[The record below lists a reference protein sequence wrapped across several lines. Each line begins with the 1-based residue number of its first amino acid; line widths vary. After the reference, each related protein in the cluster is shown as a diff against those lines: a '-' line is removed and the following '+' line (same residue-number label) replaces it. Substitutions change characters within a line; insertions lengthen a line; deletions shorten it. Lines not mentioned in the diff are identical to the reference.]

1 MTLKKIVIGT
11 LIAISALILYVVIM
25 FIAAFGGFNFLLNV
39 PEPEIKYGEFPCA
52 LTYEVDGEI
61 KTIEDIIVC
70 EFDGFKVVGE
80 AGKYRKW
87 KISTSKNTSIQGDG
101 EEDTLLITLLDL
113 SKENKYDEFGHKIL
127 ELYFYGG
134 NGHHY
139 MSDFLGDHNRD
150 EQDFDYVSYRYE
162 TAEGSIGHSSIS
174 ADEAYEKYKIRLI
187 SWKASSPIKNE
198 FK

>member
-1 MTLKKIVIGT
+1 MKYVILIILIITIIIATVLLYPWVSLWFGLTIMPNPSKPSVTSGEFDFELIYERNDESIVISDKMT
-11 LIAISALILYVVIM
+11 
-25 FIAAFGGFNFLLNV
+25 
-39 PEPEIKYGEFPCA
+39 
-52 LTYEVDGEI
+52 
-61 KTIEDIIVC
+61 C
-70 EFDGFKVVGE
+70 EFDGYSKRSE
-80 AGKYRKW
+80 AGQSRKW

-134 NGHHY
+134 NGYHY

-162 TAEGSIGHSSIS
+162 TVEGSIGHSSIS

>member
-52 LTYEVDGEI
+52 LAYEVDGEI

-87 KISTSKNTSIQGDG
+87 KTYLKSGN
-101 EEDTLLITLLDL
+101 EDMTLLDL
-113 SKENKYDEFGHKIL
+113 RPLNEKNEFGHTML
-127 ELYFYGG
+127 EFFFSYG
-134 NGHHY
+134 NAEYY
-139 MSDFLGDHNRD
+139 MGDTQRKSIPHIA
-150 EQDFDYVSYRYE
+150 DYVEYKYQ
-162 TAEGSIGHSSIS
+162 TVDGNIGGSAYSNE
-174 ADEAYEKYKIRLI
+174 EAYEKYKIRLI
-187 SWKASSPIKNE
+187 SWEAAPPIENE